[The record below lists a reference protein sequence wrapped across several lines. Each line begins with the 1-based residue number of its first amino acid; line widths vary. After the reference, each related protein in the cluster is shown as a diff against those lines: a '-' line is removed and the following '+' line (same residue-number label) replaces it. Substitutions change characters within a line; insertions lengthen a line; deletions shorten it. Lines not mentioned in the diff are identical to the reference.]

1 MNIGVHVSFQMSVFV
16 LFGFIPRSRTAGSYG
31 NSIFQC
37 FEETPCCFPPCL
49 YLFTFS
55 PTVQG
60 SFLSISSPV
69 FIIITNICLFNN
81 SHSDKYLIFVLI
93 CVSLMINNIENLF
106 MCLFAICISSLEK
119 YLFRSSAKF
128 LMGLFIFYILSCMS
142 CIHAGILNPCQSY
155 NFQIFSPIQ
164 QVVFLFCQWFSLL
177 CKKF

>member
-1 MNIGVHVSFQMSVFV
+1 M
-16 LFGFIPRSRTAGSYG
+16 L
-31 NSIFQC
+31 
-37 FEETPCCFPPCL
+37 FPPCL

-128 LMGLFIFYILSCMS
+128 LMGLLIFYILSCMS

-164 QVVFLFCQWFSLL
+164 
-177 CKKF
+177 